1 MQITVDQVIFMIFA
15 IFFCTFFFV
24 FSFPYVLAHLTMS
37 PSYFELAWIGCRYQL
52 ILPAVTRTLAKKHNY
67 RIISQEG

>member
-15 IFFCTFFFV
+15 IFFCTFFV

-37 PSYFELAWIGCRYQL
+37 PSYFELA
-52 ILPAVTRTLAKKHNY
+52 
-67 RIISQEG
+67 